1 MGVAVLTLVFLCG
14 TVVGA
19 LAFNLGVHKSLHR
32 APFWTES
39 GKAVYVER
47 VKKELDLSPA
57 QTEQLESIL
66 DDFSKYYRTVLS
78 DGKWRIMQILNDQ
91 QKQKFEKLLEEAR

>member
-1 MGVAVLTLVFLCG
+1 M
-14 TVVGA
+14 GA
-19 LAFNLGVHKSLHR
+19 LAFNLGVHKPLHR
-32 APFWTES
+32 APFWTVS

-47 VKKELDLSPA
+47 VKKELDLTPV

-78 DGKWRIMQILNDQ
+78 DGKFRIMQILNNE
-91 QKQKFEKLLEEAR
+91 QKQKFEKLLQEAR